1 MSDDLLHALIGHGRL
16 VQRVGHNTG
25 GVDTLHFLLE
35 LLHGQSIEG
44 RLAAHQPAGA
54 MRCGAIPILV
64 ALAAADQAT
73 VTHVDGDQQLLAGL
87 GGDRALTQD
96 HGVRINIVVDGGEGL
111 HRREAHASHDNIH
124 HGLAVEHGELL
135 CQLHIVDIVLE
146 QLTLHIGQIFGDIQL
161 VLLLERLDG
170 LLDLLEPAL
179 GLQLVNGGLNLIL
192 GAAPKGTPTLILV
205 VLSHLG
211 AQMTAARVDHQE
223 QPAILCAIHLNEV
236 VAATQRADAAHGP
249 VEIDL
254 ICAAEVSQIDL
265 SVQCM
270 RNVSN
275 LTAIGDLPA
284 D

>member
-1 MSDDLLHALIGHGRL
+1 M
-16 VQRVGHNTG
+16 
-25 GVDTLHFLLE
+25 
-35 LLHGQSIEG
+35 
-44 RLAAHQPAGA
+44 
-54 MRCGAIPILV
+54 
-64 ALAAADQAT
+64 
-73 VTHVDGDQQLLAGL
+73 
-87 GGDRALTQD
+87 
-96 HGVRINIVVDGGEGL
+96 DGGEGL

-223 QPAILCAIHLNEV
+223 QPAILRAIHLNEV

>member
-1 MSDDLLHALIGHGRL
+1 M
-16 VQRVGHNTG
+16 
-25 GVDTLHFLLE
+25 
-35 LLHGQSIEG
+35 
-44 RLAAHQPAGA
+44 
-54 MRCGAIPILV
+54 
-64 ALAAADQAT
+64 
-73 VTHVDGDQQLLAGL
+73 
-87 GGDRALTQD
+87 
-96 HGVRINIVVDGGEGL
+96 
-111 HRREAHASHDNIH
+111 
-124 HGLAVEHGELL
+124 
-135 CQLHIVDIVLE
+135 
-146 QLTLHIGQIFGDIQL
+146 
-161 VLLLERLDG
+161 LLLERLDG

-179 GLQLVNGGLNLIL
+179 GLQMVNGGLNLIL

-211 AQMTAARVDHQE
+211 AQMTAAGVDHQE
-223 QPAILCAIHLNEV
+223 QPAILRAIHLNEV